1 MGQQLADGEEVGVLQ
16 VLAETVVVKS
26 VVVAKA
32 GVVKTVVATM
42 ADLVQ

>member
-16 VLAETVVVKS
+16 VLAETAVVKS